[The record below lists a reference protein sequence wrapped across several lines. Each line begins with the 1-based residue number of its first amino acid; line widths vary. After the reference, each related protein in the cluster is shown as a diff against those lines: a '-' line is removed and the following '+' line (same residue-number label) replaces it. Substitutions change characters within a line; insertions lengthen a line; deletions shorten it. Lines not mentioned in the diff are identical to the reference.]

1 MPKEKPE
8 KEIIDIVNHS
18 VIIKDIGFLQ
28 FLYPDFIILDKPV
41 LFSEKPI
48 IFTGETKYVNKIKA
62 LGVDYIFVSLTGEID
77 LTDRLTLLKVV
88 FSKYNKAVPKYIQ
101 EFYKDLDD
109 NQFME
114 LIEEYWITGKWRLK
128 EFDNTGAFL
137 EFLYSFKTDTYKIAK
152 SYLELLHKTGA
163 EYLEM
168 SLLTFLNRV
177 VNPGSRLSKW
187 YMKTINDY
195 KMSKYNLIEP
205 ALYKY
210 MQSPIYNS
218 ELRIFNLVL
227 DLNKKY

>member
-1 MPKEKPE
+1 MAKE
-8 KEIIDIVNHS
+8 EILDIINHS
-18 VIIKDIGFLQ
+18 VVIDDIGFLQ
-28 FLYPDFIILDKPV
+28 FLYPNFIILDKPV

-48 IFTGETKYVNKIKA
+48 IFVGETKYINQIKS
-62 LGVDYIFVSLTGEID
+62 LGVDYIVVSATGEID
-77 LTDRLTLLKVV
+77 LTDKLTLLKVI
-88 FSKYNKAVPKYIQ
+88 FHKYNRPVPKYLL
-101 EFYKDLDD
+101 EFYNDLDD
-109 NQFME
+109 YTFRE
-114 LIEEYWITGKWRLK
+114 LVEEYWLTGKWRLK

-137 EFLYSFKTDTYKIAK
+137 EFLYSFKTDTYQISK

-187 YMKTINDY
+187 YLKTINDF
-195 KMSKYNLIEP
+195 KLSKYQLIEP

-218 ELRIFNLVL
+218 ELRIFNLIM
-227 DLNKKY
+227 DLNRKH

>member
-1 MPKEKPE
+1 MAKE
-8 KEIIDIVNHS
+8 EILDIINHS
-18 VIIKDIGFLQ
+18 VVIDDIGFLQ
-28 FLYPDFIILDKPV
+28 FLYPNFIILNKPV

-48 IFTGETKYVNKIKA
+48 IFVGETKYINQIKS
-62 LGVDYIFVSLTGEID
+62 LGVDYIVVSATGEID
-77 LTDRLTLLKVV
+77 LTDKLTLLKVI
-88 FSKYNKAVPKYIQ
+88 FHKYNRPVPKYLL
-101 EFYKDLDD
+101 EFYNDLDD
-109 NQFME
+109 YTFRE
-114 LIEEYWITGKWRLK
+114 LVEEYWLTGKWRLK

-137 EFLYSFKTDTYKIAK
+137 EFLYSFKTDTYQISK

-187 YMKTINDY
+187 YLKTINDF
-195 KMSKYNLIEP
+195 KLSKYQLIEP

-218 ELRIFNLVL
+218 ELRIFNLIM
-227 DLNKKY
+227 DLNRKH

>member
-1 MPKEKPE
+1 MAKE
-8 KEIIDIVNHS
+8 EILDIINHS
-18 VIIKDIGFLQ
+18 VVIDDIGFLQ
-28 FLYPDFIILDKPV
+28 FLYPNFIILNKPV

-48 IFTGETKYVNKIKA
+48 IFVGETRYINQIKS
-62 LGVDYIFVSLTGEID
+62 LGVDYIVVSATGEID
-77 LTDRLTLLKVV
+77 LTDKLTLLKVI
-88 FSKYNKAVPKYIQ
+88 FHKYNRPVPKYLL
-101 EFYKDLDD
+101 EFYNDLDD
-109 NQFME
+109 YTFRE
-114 LIEEYWITGKWRLK
+114 LVEEYWLTGKWRLK

-137 EFLYSFKTDTYKIAK
+137 EFLYSFKTDTYQISK

-187 YMKTINDY
+187 YLKTINDF
-195 KMSKYNLIEP
+195 KLSKYQLIEP

-218 ELRIFNLVL
+218 ELRIFNLIM
-227 DLNKKY
+227 DLNRKH

>member
-1 MPKEKPE
+1 MAKE
-8 KEIIDIVNHS
+8 EILDIINHS
-18 VIIKDIGFLQ
+18 VVIDDIGFLQ
-28 FLYPDFIILDKPV
+28 FLYPNFIILNKPV

-48 IFTGETKYVNKIKA
+48 IFIGETRYINQIKS
-62 LGVDYIFVSLTGEID
+62 LGVDYIVVSATGEID
-77 LTDRLTLLKVV
+77 LTDKLTLLKVV
-88 FSKYNKAVPKYIQ
+88 FHKYNRPVPKYLL
-101 EFYKDLDD
+101 EFYNDLDD
-109 NQFME
+109 YTFRE
-114 LIEEYWITGKWRLK
+114 LVEEYWLTGKWRLK

-137 EFLYSFKTDTYKIAK
+137 EFLYSFKTDTYKITK

-187 YMKTINDY
+187 YLKTINDF
-195 KMSKYNLIEP
+195 KLSKYQLIEP

-218 ELRIFNLVL
+218 ELRIFNLIM
-227 DLNKKY
+227 DLNRKH

>member
-1 MPKEKPE
+1 MAKE
-8 KEIIDIVNHS
+8 EILDIINHS
-18 VIIKDIGFLQ
+18 VVIDDIGFLQ
-28 FLYPDFIILDKPV
+28 FLYPNFIILNKPV

-48 IFTGETKYVNKIKA
+48 IFVGETKYINQIKS
-62 LGVDYIFVSLTGEID
+62 LGVDYIVVSATGEID
-77 LTDRLTLLKVV
+77 LTDKLTLLKVI
-88 FSKYNKAVPKYIQ
+88 FHKYNRPVPKYLL
-101 EFYKDLDD
+101 EFYNDLDD
-109 NQFME
+109 YTFRE
-114 LIEEYWITGKWRLK
+114 LVEEFWLTGKWRLK

-137 EFLYSFKTDTYKIAK
+137 EFLYSFKTDTYQISK

-187 YMKTINDY
+187 YLKTINDF
-195 KMSKYNLIEP
+195 KLSKYQLIEP

-218 ELRIFNLVL
+218 ELRIFNLIM
-227 DLNKKY
+227 DLNRKH

>member
-1 MPKEKPE
+1 MAKE
-8 KEIIDIVNHS
+8 EILDIINHS
-18 VIIKDIGFLQ
+18 VVIDDIGFLQ
-28 FLYPDFIILDKPV
+28 FLYPNFIILNKPV

-48 IFTGETKYVNKIKA
+48 IFIGETRYINQIKS
-62 LGVDYIFVSLTGEID
+62 LGVDYIVVSATGEID
-77 LTDRLTLLKVV
+77 LTDKLTLLKVI
-88 FSKYNKAVPKYIQ
+88 FHKYNRPVPKYLL
-101 EFYKDLDD
+101 EFYNDLDD
-109 NQFME
+109 YTFRE
-114 LIEEYWITGKWRLK
+114 LVEEYWLTGKWRLK

-137 EFLYSFKTDTYKIAK
+137 EFLYSFKTDTYKITK

-187 YMKTINDY
+187 YLKTINDF
-195 KMSKYNLIEP
+195 KLSKYQLIEP

-218 ELRIFNLVL
+218 ELRIFNLIM
-227 DLNKKY
+227 DLNRKH

>member
-1 MPKEKPE
+1 MAKE
-8 KEIIDIVNHS
+8 EILDIINHS
-18 VIIKDIGFLQ
+18 VVIDDIGFLQ
-28 FLYPDFIILDKPV
+28 FLYPNFIILNKPV

-48 IFTGETKYVNKIKA
+48 IFVGETKYINQIKS
-62 LGVDYIFVSLTGEID
+62 LGVDYIVVSATGEID
-77 LTDRLTLLKVV
+77 LTDKLTLLKVV
-88 FSKYNKAVPKYIQ
+88 FHKYNRPVPKYLL
-101 EFYKDLDD
+101 EFYNDLDD
-109 NQFME
+109 YTFRE
-114 LIEEYWITGKWRLK
+114 LVEEYWLTGKWRLK

-137 EFLYSFKTDTYKIAK
+137 EFLYSFKTDTYQISK

-187 YMKTINDY
+187 YLKTINDF
-195 KMSKYNLIEP
+195 KLSKYQLIEP

-218 ELRIFNLVL
+218 ELRIFNLIM
-227 DLNKKY
+227 DLNRKH